1 MAQTPTRKNSI
12 TTTLPAVSYTKTAL
26 DAAVAYS
33 PTMTAAAGTIDEKE
47 SDCKTKFH
55 IINTAAAALGAD
67 ATALSNTI
75 TPLNANR
82 GKLDTNLTNIQS
94 AIGQVETNNTTLEN
108 NFTAVAADRIAYQV
122 TGVLSNATGE
132 ITNGIPAGYEV
143 TSFYFR
149 NTTASTTGPG
159 NPVTIKVGTSAGG
172 EQIKASA
179 TVTSTGASVITE
191 ATVVAHSATAA
202 ARTIYV
208 SQATDA
214 WDGAVYTVDYIVEKV
229 LY

>member
-1 MAQTPTRKNSI
+1 MAQTPTRKNDI
-12 TTTLPAVSYTKTAL
+12 AYTPTAMSAKV
-26 DAAVAYS
+26 DFT
-33 PTMTAAAGTIDEKE
+33 PTFVTGVIDIVEDE
-47 SDCKTKFH
+47 ANCKSKFH
-55 IINTAAAALGAD
+55 IINAGGTAM
-67 ATALSNTI
+67 ATDITDIASTI
-75 TPLNANR
+75 TPLNANVA
-82 GKLDTNLTNIQS
+82 K
-94 AIGQVETNNTTLEN
+94 IGTNTTAIQASL
-108 NFTAVAADRIAYQV
+108 AAAAADRIAYQV

-159 NPVTIKVGTSAGG
+159 NPVSIKVGTGAGG
-172 EQIKASA
+172 EQIMAA
-179 TVTSTGASVITE
+179 TNITSTGSSVITE

-208 SQATDA
+208 SAGA
-214 WDGAVYTVDYIVEKV
+214 WDGAAYTVDYIVEKV

>member
-12 TTTLPAVSYTKTAL
+12 TTTLPAVSYTKTVL

-33 PTMTAAAGTIDEKE
+33 PTFGGTSIVIDEKE

-55 IINTAAAALGAD
+55 AINTGAALMVAD
-67 ATALSNTI
+67 QTALGSTI
-75 TPLNANR
+75 TPLNADIA
-82 GKLDTNLTNIQS
+82 KIDTNLTNIQS
-94 AIGQVETNNTTLEN
+94 AIGQVESNNTTLEN

-122 TGVLSNATGE
+122 TGVSSDATGE
-132 ITNGIPAGYEV
+132 ITDGIPAGYEV

-159 NPVTIKVGTSAGG
+159 DPVTIKVGTSAGG

-208 SQATDA
+208 SSAA